1 VRFQVFTA
9 VFLKIKVIRDV
20 MLTELAFWTISLA
33 KDRLLYTKGEDTMI
47 RQSIS
52 NWLPADIV

>member
-1 VRFQVFTA
+1 MSCW
-9 VFLKIKVIRDV
+9 LLD
-20 MLTELAFWTISLA
+20 TELAFWTIRLA